1 MKDILGII
9 VIGIPF
15 YILFGLCW
23 YFDGFTNAL
32 YAISVLLAVVLGIFI
47 TTFLGLKIIDT

>member
-1 MKDILGII
+1 MKDILGIT
-9 VIGIPF
+9 VISIPF

-32 YAISVLLAVVLGIFI
+32 YNISILLTVVLGIFI
-47 TTFLGLKIIDT
+47 TTFLGLKITSL